1 MTFATPEMVFVRSVG
16 GLLTRVFLL
25 TLIIILV
32 GYLWVARNSPWKA
45 VRKDNEEDVR
55 MMEVAQDLQ

>member
-1 MTFATPEMVFVRSVG
+1 MVFVRSVG